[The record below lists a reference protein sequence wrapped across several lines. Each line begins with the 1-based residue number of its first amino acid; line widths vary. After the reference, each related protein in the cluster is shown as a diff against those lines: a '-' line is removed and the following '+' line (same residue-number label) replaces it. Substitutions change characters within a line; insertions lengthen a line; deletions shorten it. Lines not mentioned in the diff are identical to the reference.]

1 MPAFSATGLL
11 GCVNPMTRK
20 TRSPISH
27 HIVDKHIRSTRQDG
41 ETDSPIDLH
50 NQGNSI
56 AEIIAPDG

>member
-1 MPAFSATGLL
+1 MPAFGAAGLL

-27 HIVDKHIRSTRQDG
+27 HIVDKHIQSPRQDG
-41 ETDSPIDLH
+41 EMDSLIASH